1 MATGWKIDLI
11 IRKSRPFSEEE
22 FRRRKLVNLQ
32 GRSLFVASA
41 EDVVV
46 SKLEWA
52 KLAQSQRHIE
62 DVAGIL
68 RMRWDSLDR
77 AYLEKWILELR
88 IEAEWNDARRAAGV
102 SE

>member
-1 MATGWKIDLI
+1 L
-11 IRKSRPFSEEE
+11 
-22 FRRRKLVNLQ
+22 
-32 GRSLFVASA
+32 ASA
-41 EDVVV
+41 EDVVI

-68 RMRWDSLDR
+68 RMRWDALDR

-88 IEAEWNDARRAAGV
+88 IEAEWNDALRAAGV